1 VFRYALERWRINSG
15 EECYQAM
22 VFHRGPLAAEDE
34 EVIAAL
40 RTSAEGQG
48 GPANLTVE
56 TVDLAGE
63 VPPVLRKLWQEQR
76 EAKLP
81 HLVLRYPYRDDE
93 RQTIWSG
100 PLRADLVRALLDSPA
115 RRDIARRLLKGDSVV
130 WLLLESGDKEKDD
143 AAAAVLQTQLRRLE
157 KSLQLP
163 DPAGDNSVQLLSN
176 LPLRLVFSTV
186 RVKRTDP
193 AETMLIQMLLH
204 TEPDLVQFT
213 EPMVFPVFGRG
224 RALEGLIGK
233 GINADTIE
241 NAAQF
246 LCGACSCLIKRLNPG
261 VDLLIAADWDAVIED
276 RDAVQPTMPS
286 LKGERVP
293 LPTPKQP
300 TDVESSA
307 IAQTPL
313 QDREPESPAMSGPLL
328 SAALAVAAVFVL
340 GAGILTWRARRGKN
354 EEGEA

>member
-1 VFRYALERWRINSG
+1 
-15 EECYQAM
+15 
-22 VFHRGPLAAEDE
+22 
-34 EVIAAL
+34 
-40 RTSAEGQG
+40 
-48 GPANLTVE
+48 
-56 TVDLAGE
+56 
-63 VPPVLRKLWQEQR
+63 
-76 EAKLP
+76 
-81 HLVLRYPYRDDE
+81 
-93 RQTIWSG
+93 
-100 PLRADLVRALLDSPA
+100 
-115 RRDIARRLLKGDSVV
+115 
-130 WLLLESGDKEKDD
+130 
-143 AAAAVLQTQLRRLE
+143 
-157 KSLQLP
+157 
-163 DPAGDNSVQLLSN
+163 
-176 LPLRLVFSTV
+176 
-186 RVKRTDP
+186 
-193 AETMLIQMLLH
+193 
-204 TEPDLVQFT
+204 